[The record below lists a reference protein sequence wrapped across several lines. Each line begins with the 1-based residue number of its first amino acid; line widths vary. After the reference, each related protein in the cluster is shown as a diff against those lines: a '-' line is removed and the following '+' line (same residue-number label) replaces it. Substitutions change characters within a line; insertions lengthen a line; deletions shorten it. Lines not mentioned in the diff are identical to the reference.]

1 MLSRRNFVMMLTM
14 FGVILVLFLSSAV
27 LKEYFN
33 DLLLEDYGLTRNS
46 FIEEKNGINFDS
58 YKVSELKKTLVKKMP
73 NLTIT
78 NHIKYL

>member
-33 DLLLEDYGLTRNS
+33 DYDVNHAVQ
-46 FIEEKNGINFDS
+46 EESIPRDLS
-58 YKVSELKKTLVKKMP
+58 L
-73 NLTIT
+73 I
-78 NHIKYL
+78 HI